1 MNAKLSNPVITRTFK
16 FDVDAGK
23 VPAKTE
29 SKDVRTTYY
38 DMRAGLKIETLLDTL
53 ESCKTNAD
61 RESCVITWIGDS
73 VDNDYSLGRVARA
86 HASYRPEIDPVREE
100 NKVKNAVKAYT
111 ALTQE
116 QRAEMLATL
125 QSMNGEK

>member
-73 VDNDYSLGRVARA
+73 VDNDYSLGRVARM
-86 HASYRPEIDPVREE
+86 HASYRPEIDPVRAE
-100 NKVKNAVKAYT
+100 NKVKNAVKAVSSLT
-111 ALTQE
+111 AE
-116 QRAEMLATL
+116 QRAELIAALT
-125 QSMNGEK
+125 GAK